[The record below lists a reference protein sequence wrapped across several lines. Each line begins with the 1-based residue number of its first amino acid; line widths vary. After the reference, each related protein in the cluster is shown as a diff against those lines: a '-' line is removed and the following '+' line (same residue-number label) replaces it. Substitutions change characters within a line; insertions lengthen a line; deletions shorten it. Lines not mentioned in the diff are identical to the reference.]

1 MRTLTRHTVA
11 LALAFVLAIPSF
23 GVAEAPVRALNIM
36 PLHNQAGQNFCTAW
50 HINSKN
56 DLWATAGHC
65 VAGAYRR
72 GYTMMIAGRV
82 ATLVYINYGEENDI
96 AVLQVRG
103 VKATPFQLASRAP
116 ESCKVVMGERVCA
129 EIFVIGYP
137 YGLPVLTT
145 TPGIIAARR
154 VPMGMQPTSDILTAA
169 VAGGNSGS
177 PVLDKQ
183 GRVVGLLWG
192 AFTESPHSLAI
203 PYEAVKRDIGVY
215 FGR

>member
-1 MRTLTRHTVA
+1 MRTLTRRTVA
-11 LALAFVLAIPSF
+11 LALALFLAFSSLS
-23 GVAEAPVRALNIM
+23 VAAAPTRVLNIM

-50 HINSKN
+50 HINVKD

-72 GYTMMIAGRV
+72 GYTMMIAGHV
-82 ATLVYINYGEENDI
+82 ASLVYINYGEENDI

-103 VKATPFQLASRAP
+103 IKATPFKLAPRAP
-116 ESCKVVMGERVCA
+116 ESCKVVMNERVCT
-129 EIFVIGYP
+129 EIYVIGYP
-137 YGLPVLTT
+137 YGFPVLTT

-177 PVLDKQ
+177 PVIDKQ

-215 FGR
+215 FN